1 MPFILFTILF
11 VCSSLFAQAP
21 KNLNEHIPLNPKVK
35 VGKLDNGM
43 TYYIME
49 NKRPE
54 NRVEARIKFLFGSLQ
69 EEDHQVGLAHF
80 IEHMCFNGTKNFP
93 KESLVQFLES
103 TGVKFG
109 ADLNAMTGFDAI
121 TYMLTLP
128 LDVPNMLETGI
139 QVLDD
144 WARYVTFDS
153 IEIEKERGVIIEE
166 DRQALANAQGR
177 LMRYHFPKMLNYSR
191 YVDRHPIGDMEIV
204 RTAPRQAFLDYY
216 YDWFR
221 PELTGVIVVGD
232 INVDEVEALIK
243 KQFSD

>member
-1 MPFILFTILF
+1 MKRLSAMPIILLAILLASSTI
-11 VCSSLFAQAP
+11 FAQAP
-21 KNLNEHIPLNPKVK
+21 RNLNEQIPLNPKVK

-54 NRVEARIKFLFGSLQ
+54 NRVEARIKFLVGSLQ
-69 EEDHQVGLAHF
+69 EEDHQKGLAHF

-93 KESLVQFLES
+93 KESLVKFLES

-109 ADLNAMTGFDAI
+109 ADLNASTGFDAI

-144 WARYVTFDS
+144 
-153 IEIEKERGVIIEE
+153 
-166 DRQALANAQGR
+166 
-177 LMRYHFPKMLNYSR
+177 
-191 YVDRHPIGDMEIV
+191 
-204 RTAPRQAFLDYY
+204 
-216 YDWFR
+216 
-221 PELTGVIVVGD
+221 
-232 INVDEVEALIK
+232 
-243 KQFSD
+243 